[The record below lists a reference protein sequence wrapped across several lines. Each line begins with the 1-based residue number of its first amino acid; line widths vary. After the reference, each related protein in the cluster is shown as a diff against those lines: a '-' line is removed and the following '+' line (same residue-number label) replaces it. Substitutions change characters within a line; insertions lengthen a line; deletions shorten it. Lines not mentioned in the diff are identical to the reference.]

1 MEATRDSVVDLEDN
15 IVGDCWLDTEIEA
28 DPHHCVIVGTT
39 GRSGTQIHRELIC
52 WVLFVVERHE
62 NDRFERIGV
71 GKIPARYISQNY
83 RSGKLV

>member
-1 MEATRDSVVDLEDN
+1 
-15 IVGDCWLDTEIEA
+15 
-28 DPHHCVIVGTT
+28 
-39 GRSGTQIHRELIC
+39 
-52 WVLFVVERHE
+52 VVERHE